1 MTKSSKGNNNNNSIS
16 NNNKGSSKSN
26 STSRTLR
33 SQNLSHDITQPLS
46 TSIKHTTP
54 RGSAKRSF
62 VQLKDKDKKPKKPKK
77 DKK

>member
-1 MTKSSKGNNNNNSIS
+1 MTKNSNNNTNGSN

-62 VQLKDKDKKPKKPKK
+62 VQLKDMDKKPKK
-77 DKK
+77 DKNKK

>member
-1 MTKSSKGNNNNNSIS
+1 MTKSSKGNNNTNTNGS

-62 VQLKDKDKKPKKPKK
+62 VQLKDMDKKRNLRRIKI
-77 DKK
+77 

>member
-1 MTKSSKGNNNNNSIS
+1 MTKSSKGNNNTNGS
-16 NNNKGSSKSN
+16 NNNKGSSKAN

-62 VQLKDKDKKPKKPKK
+62 VQLKDMDKKRNLRRIKI
-77 DKK
+77 

>member
-1 MTKSSKGNNNNNSIS
+1 MTKNSNNNTNGSN

-54 RGSAKRSF
+54 RGSAKRKF
-62 VQLKDKDKKPKKPKK
+62 VQLKDMDKKPKK
-77 DKK
+77 DKNKK